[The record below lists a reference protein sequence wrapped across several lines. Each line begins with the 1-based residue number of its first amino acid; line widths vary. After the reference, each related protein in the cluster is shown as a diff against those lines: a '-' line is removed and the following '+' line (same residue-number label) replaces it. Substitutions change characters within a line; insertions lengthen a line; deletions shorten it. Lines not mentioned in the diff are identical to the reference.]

1 MNLADQAYEIN
12 LADES
17 TFAPI
22 ADATSGARVVMLGEQ
37 NHGDGATFATK
48 AALIRYLHLRH
59 GFDVLAFEADFYSL
73 FRCWSLLQ
81 PDESVADLSRYVY
94 KFWRQS
100 GQMQPLWRLL
110 AERSKTARPLRLV
123 GVDVRH
129 HGRYAKQHLA
139 DELDVW
145 VEQVDAE
152 LFSGQDYADFRA
164 LLVGLLTEEYKHK
177 VSGNERVLFFEM
189 LQTLR
194 QRLDAASDEPSVDA
208 DFWRQALVNLD
219 GAARNSW
226 GFEYRDHAMARNLL
240 WLAQRF
246 TNERM
251 IVWAHNFHIAKQSDL
266 FAETD
271 PIYKMVA
278 STHRDPLLH
287 STMGTVAAS
296 ELGDELYSIGFVAY
310 GGRYNSQAWRGDFKH
325 VDEIPPAS
333 DDLLETQL
341 HNQGNK
347 QAFIDLRSARQ
358 NMPNKPLAMR
368 GIEHDAVHC
377 IAWQQVYDGLYFIDE
392 MEPLAV

>member
-1 MNLADQAYEIN
+1 MNLADQAHEIDST
-12 LADES
+12 DES
-17 TFAPI
+17 TLAPI
-22 ADATSGARVVMLGEQ
+22 ADAIGGARVVMLGEQ
-37 NHGDGATFATK
+37 NHGDGATFAVK
-48 AALIRYLHLRH
+48 VALIRYLHLHH
-59 GFDVLAFEADFYSL
+59 GFDVLAFEVDFYSL
-73 FRCWSLLQ
+73 FRAWSQLKSSEDVGGL
-81 PDESVADLSRYVY
+81 ARHAY
-94 KFWRQS
+94 KFWRESQ
-100 GQMQPLWRLL
+100 QMQPLWRLL
-110 AERSKTARPLRLV
+110 VERFKTARPLRLA

-139 DELDVW
+139 DELDAW
-145 VEQVDAE
+145 VKQADGE
-152 LFSGQDYADFRA
+152 LFHSQDYADFRA
-164 LLVGLLTEEYKHK
+164 LLVGMLAEEYTHK

-189 LQTLR
+189 LQTLY
-194 QRLDAASDEPSVDA
+194 QRLDAASDDLSVDA

-226 GFEYRDHAMARNLL
+226 GFEYRDHAMACNLL
-240 WLAQRF
+240 WLTQRF
-246 TNERM
+246 VNEKI

-266 FAETD
+266 FAEID

-287 STMGTVAAS
+287 STMGTVVAS
-296 ELGDELYSIGFVAY
+296 ELGDDLYSIGFVAY
-310 GGRYNSQAWRGDFKH
+310 GGRYNSQAWRGDFEH

-347 QAFIDLRSARQ
+347 QAFVDLRIARQ
-358 NMPNKPLAMR
+358 NMPNKPFAMR
-368 GIEHDAVHC
+368 GIEHDAAHC